1 MGPPMQRQMLEPSK
15 PFMGSI
21 NVYDALADW
30 KFNERMEQLNIMKN
44 RRRLNCVPALL
55 ALFLPWLLYLLVFWV
70 ASFQL
75 HYETPVGNALINLTC
90 LISSIWYMR
99 RIWNAWRNQERETF
113 YRAYMAVACFCA
125 VCIGW
130 AVGDYN
136 FWMHMQP
143 YYNVNHLATYTN
155 VDPSSQLLRSGAV
168 VPTRGK
174 RYQDVGKVY
183 FNHETILD
191 MSKAMSFKMGD
202 LYCVV
207 PIVNPSCKKNCG
219 YDFWAVGINCCSEDG
234 SKFEC
239 GEYKNTVAKSGL
251 RMMIDHDRAFYRMA
265 VLEAETTYKV
275 VSTHPLFFQWLHDPL
290 ASLAK
295 QERSGYRW
303 YVVGMIVFFFGNA
316 VALYLCLKLLRKS
329 VHLHS

>member
-1 MGPPMQRQMLEPSK
+1 MQKQMLEPSK
-15 PFMGSI
+15 PILGKV

-30 KFNERMEQLNIMKN
+30 KRKDRMDQRDAMKN
-44 RRRLNCVPALL
+44 RRRVNVVPALL
-55 ALFLPWLLYLLVFWV
+55 ALFLPWFLYLLVFGI
-70 ASFQL
+70 ASFKL
-75 HYETPVGNALINLTC
+75 HYQSPVGHALINSTC
-90 LISSIWYMR
+90 LISSVLYMR
-99 RIWNAWRNQERETF
+99 DIWRAWKGGETQTF
-113 YRAYMAVACFCA
+113 YRAYMAVAFFFA
-125 VCIGW
+125 VVTGW
-130 AVGDYN
+130 SVGDFN
-136 FWMHMQP
+136 FWTHMQP

-183 FNHETILD
+183 FNHETTLD
-191 MSKAMSFKMGD
+191 LSKAMSFKMGD
-202 LYCVV
+202 LYCVA
-207 PIVNPSCKKNCG
+207 PIVNPSCQKNCG

-239 GEYKNTVAKSGL
+239 GEYKNLNAKSGL

-275 VSTHPLFFQWLHDPL
+275 MSAHPLFFEWLHDPL

-295 QERSGYRW
+295 LERSGYRL
-303 YVVGMIVFFFGNA
+303 YVIGMILFFFGNA
-316 VALYLCLKLLRKS
+316 AALYMSLKLNVKS
-329 VHLHS
+329 VSLHS